1 MPVVCMSTTA
11 SDRRDGDGVEFI
23 YEDGLVTARDTET
36 GVASCGETRSEAL
49 AMLAEALE
57 LHEGGGEP
65 IEDEEAF
72 LREIGIDP
80 DEIDEDESPPPWLG

>member
-1 MPVVCMSTTA
+1 MAAIHGARET
-11 SDRRDGDGVEFI
+11 GVEFT
-23 YEDGLVTARDTET
+23 YEEELVTATDIET
-36 GVASCGETRSEAL
+36 GIASSGETKSEAL
-49 AMLAEALE
+49 TMLSEALE

-80 DEIDEDESPPPWLG
+80 AEIDEDESPPPWLV

>member
-1 MPVVCMSTTA
+1 MSSTA
-11 SDRRDGDGVEFI
+11 EDRREEGVEFTH
-23 YEDGLVTARDTET
+23 EGDLVTARDLET
-36 GVASCGETRSEAL
+36 GVAASGNSKSEAL
-49 AMLAEALE
+49 ARLAEALL

-80 DEIDEDESPPPWLG
+80 DEIDESESPPPWFE